1 MQSRLMPS
9 LLLLVLSSAA
19 HAQNRVAC
27 DAKWL
32 SLHQPNSEY
41 QAYMAECAKP
51 EHDPETAWQT
61 CTENDY
67 TNVNQKIISCST
79 FIDSGQGPNSR
90 RVAALIARGHAY
102 LRTADPARQA
112 MADFNEAIRLDPKNS
127 LAYSGRGDAWAP
139 DTGHR
144 IGDYSTALQLD
155 PKNAGAYF
163 GLGMVRKFGNA
174 PGDKDQAITDF
185 SRAIQFDP
193 KNAMAYSMRGDLYLQ
208 KKEFDLA
215 IADSTMAV
223 QLLPRC
229 LDCYRTR
236 GSAYYAKGDYDRAI
250 ADVSEEIRLKTTPS
264 WYEHL
269 RRANA
274 YAAKGDSD
282 HAVAD
287 YKEAM
292 RIDAAMV
299 RSMTDKGD
307 FKLNATLVKALNN

>member
-1 MQSRLMPS
+1 MQSKLIPS

-32 SLHQPNSEY
+32 SLHKPDSEY

-51 EHDPETAWQT
+51 ERDPETAWKT
-61 CTENDY
+61 CTESDY
-67 TNVNQKIISCST
+67 SNVNQKIITCST

-102 LRTADPARQA
+102 LRTVDPGRQA
-112 MADFNEAIRLDPKNS
+112 LADFNEAIRLDPKNS
-127 LAYSGRGDAWAP
+127 LAYSGRGDAWGP
-139 DTGHR
+139 DGHA
-144 IGDYSTALQLD
+144 IGDYFTALELD
-155 PKNAGAYF
+155 PKNVGAYVGRGVF
-163 GLGMVRKFGNA
+163 HTLFSHA
-174 PGDKDQAITDF
+174 PGDKDEAITDF
-185 SRAIQFDP
+185 SKAVRLDP
-193 KNAMAYSMRGDLYLQ
+193 KNTTAYSMRGDLYLQ
-208 KKEFDLA
+208 KKEFDRA
-215 IADSTMAV
+215 IADSTMAL
-223 QLLPRC
+223 QLSPRC

-236 GSAYYAKGDYDRAI
+236 GNAYYAKGDYDRAI
-250 ADVSEEIRLKTTPS
+250 ADIGEEIRLKTTPT